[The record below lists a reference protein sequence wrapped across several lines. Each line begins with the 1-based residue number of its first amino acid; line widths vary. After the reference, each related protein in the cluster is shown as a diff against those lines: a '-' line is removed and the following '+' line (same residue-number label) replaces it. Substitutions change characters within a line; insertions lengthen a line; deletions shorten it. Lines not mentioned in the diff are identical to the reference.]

1 MKETDFVADG
11 VGFST
16 MVLIDDDRDDERLG
30 TGSRVRDLLTPY
42 SLARWEGRGSL
53 GGLLVADQAAVVCW

>member
-1 MKETDFVADG
+1 MKETDFVAEG

-16 MVLIDDDRDDERLG
+16 MVLIDDRDDERLG
-30 TGSRVRDLLTPY
+30 TGSRARDLLTPY
-42 SLARWEGRGSL
+42 SLARWEGGGSL